1 MERSGWFDD
10 DDDDSPS
17 EPLPSERVWRHP
29 SELGPHGAFEAAVP
43 RRRTGARFVTA
54 LTLGTAGSL
63 VLAVLASVHA
73 FGPTGGGGAV
83 TGIGLQSSLV
93 GEGTSLGL
101 APSTTRLLTVLT
113 TAAPT
118 SSTSVAASMPPMVQV
133 RTGDADHTI
142 AAALV
147 DDGSL
152 VTTVD
157 DMGDATEGEAVLAG
171 GQTVKVVVERVD
183 VETGVVHLR
192 PATPVEDDDVV
203 PPTAAGTVWIGVS
216 CGDGREPAPTA
227 APAVT
232 TTTETATTA
241 PATAEEPTTTVVAS
255 SAPASTTPTSAAAA
269 RPAPTAS
276 AVTAAAAATSTTA
289 TTSAATTTTVDPLG
303 VTTTEA
309 TSAPGTTTTTAPAT
323 VSGARVLAV
332 FPGSPADG
340 QLLPGDLIVSVNGRA
355 VHSTWA
361 LVLAVRQF
369 PMGTEIKVGL
379 LRDGAALT
387 RTVVLAA
394 APTR

>member
-73 FGPTGGGGAV
+73 FGPTGSSGTA
-83 TGIGLQSSLV
+83 TGNGLQSSLV
-93 GEGTSLGL
+93 GEGSSLGFES
-101 APSTTRLLTVLT
+101 STTRLLTVLT

-118 SSTSVAASMPPMVQV
+118 SSTSVAASMPPMVKV

-157 DMGDATEGEAVLAG
+157 DMGDATEGEAVLAS

-183 VETGVVHLR
+183 AETGVVHLR
-192 PATPVEDDDVV
+192 PATPVQDDDVE
-203 PPTAAGTVWIGVS
+203 PATAEDTVWIGVS
-216 CGDGREPAPTA
+216 CGDGREPTPTTVPATTTTTESATTAPVTADEPTTTVEASEPGSSAPTSAATSRPAATASPTTAAPSTTA
-227 APAVT
+227 APAAPTTTVGTLGVT
-232 TTTETATTA
+232 TTTE
-241 PATAEEPTTTVVAS
+241 
-255 SAPASTTPTSAAAA
+255 SA
-269 RPAPTAS
+269 
-276 AVTAAAAATSTTA
+276 
-289 TTSAATTTTVDPLG
+289 G
-303 VTTTEA
+303 
-309 TSAPGTTTTTAPAT
+309 APGTTTTTAPAT

-340 QLLPGDLIVSVNGRA
+340 QLLAGDLIVSVNGRA

-369 PMGTEIKVGL
+369 PLGTEIKVGL